1 MDYQE
6 INLKIS
12 NLKLDLKST
21 DSRILEYVE
30 GVITDKEFETVKNE
44 RAEIR
49 SEIEKLTKALP
60 KAKKAWEAKIEE
72 LNKEIEEE

>member
-1 MDYQE
+1 MEYQE
-6 INLKIS
+6 INFKIS
-12 NLKLDLKST
+12 NLKKDLKST

-30 GVITDKEFETVKNE
+30 GVLTDKEFETVKKE